1 LTDLAT
7 PRTTGRADTVEVPQ
21 LIESAPAPTEGVEL
35 SRLLALARLTPQQ
48 AVVIAAAVLA
58 EAGEP
63 VGRPALAAQLEEIA
77 AAARYPGRRAD
88 PAGDRLLAALDR
100 AVADLPA
107 VGVATVALRLEEAAG
122 SVDRDA
128 VRAELT
134 ALVRAMPA
142 GVRGPAGAPSPQ
154 VRRAPSERRGLSG
167 ETGNPGRRVAA
178 WLLSVLVLAAVVLVE
193 VVVLRGK
200 ISTDIGLL
208 LDAGR
213 GGEAAA
219 TAPAPEGRPTRA
231 PAPAAAGT
239 VTAVD
244 LRPLARCTPNAPCT
258 LRLLVRLSP
267 RADPQVVTW
276 SYLVVDRCTGTTV
289 SAPGGTVPAAPDGE
303 DVVAV
308 GTVVLPDL
316 PSVAVVAVTAS
327 PAVAASSPVTVG
339 SCGGT
344 D

>member
-1 LTDLAT
+1 MPVAEPLDA
-7 PRTTGRADTVEVPQ
+7 
-21 LIESAPAPTEGVEL
+21 APVPTEGVEL

-48 AVVIAAAVLA
+48 AVVTAAAVLA
-58 EAGEP
+58 EAGES
-63 VGRPALAAQLEEIA
+63 VPALAVQLEEIA
-77 AAARYPGRRAD
+77 AAARFPGRRAD
-88 PAGDRLLAALDR
+88 PAGDRLLAALDL

-107 VGVATVALRLEEAAG
+107 AGVGAVAHGLEEAAG
-122 SVDRDA
+122 TVDRDG
-128 VRAELT
+128 VRAELA
-134 ALVRAMPA
+134 ALVRAVPSSA
-142 GVRGPAGAPSPQ
+142 RGPVGAPGPQ
-154 VRRAPSERRGLSG
+154 VHPAPPGRRGLSG

-219 TAPAPEGRPTRA
+219 TAPAPDGRPVRA
-231 PAPAAAGT
+231 PAPAASGT

-244 LRPLARCTPNAPCT
+244 LRPLARCAANAPCT

-289 SAPGGTVPAAPDGE
+289 SAPGGTVSAAPDGG

-316 PSVAVVAVTAS
+316 PSVAVVAVTGS
-327 PAVAASSPVTVG
+327 PAVAASPPVSVG

-344 D
+344 G

>member
-1 LTDLAT
+1 
-7 PRTTGRADTVEVPQ
+7 VPVAEP
-21 LIESAPAPTEGVEL
+21 LGAGPAPTEGVEL
-35 SRLLALARLTPQQ
+35 SRLLALVRLTPQQ
-48 AVVIAAAVLA
+48 AVVTAAAVLA
-58 EAGEP
+58 EADER
-63 VGRPALAAQLEEIA
+63 VGPPALAAQLEEIA
-77 AAARYPGRRAD
+77 AAARFPGRRAD

-100 AVADLPA
+100 AVAELPA
-107 VGVATVALRLEEAAG
+107 RDVAAVAHGLEEAAG
-122 SVDRDA
+122 AVDRDA
-128 VRAELT
+128 VRAELA
-134 ALVRAMPA
+134 ALVRAVPA
-142 GVRGPAGAPSPQ
+142 GARGPAGAPSPQ
-154 VRRAPSERRGLSG
+154 VRAAPSGERGLSG
-167 ETGNPGRRVAA
+167 ETGNSGRRVAA

-200 ISTDIGLL
+200 IATDIGLL

-219 TAPAPEGRPTRA
+219 TAPAPDGRPVPA

-289 SAPGGTVPAAPDGE
+289 SVPGGTVPAAPDGG

-316 PSVAVVAVTAS
+316 PSVAVVAVTGS
-327 PAVAASSPVTVG
+327 PAVAASPPVSVG
-339 SCGGT
+339 SCVGT

>member
-1 LTDLAT
+1 MTALEARR
-7 PRTTGRADTVEVPQ
+7 PAADREPVPVPEP
-21 LIESAPAPTEGVEL
+21 LDAAPVPTEGVEL
-35 SRLLALARLTPQQ
+35 SRLLALVRLTPQQ
-48 AVVIAAAVLA
+48 AVVTAATVLA
-58 EAGEP
+58 QAGEP
-63 VGRPALAAQLEEIA
+63 AEPPALAVQLEEIA
-77 AAARYPGRRAD
+77 AAARFPGRPAD
-88 PAGDRLLAALDR
+88 PVGDRLLAALDR
-100 AVADLPA
+100 AVADLPVA
-107 VGVATVALRLEEAAG
+107 GVAAVAHGLEEAAG
-122 SVDRDA
+122 TVDRDA

-134 ALVRAMPA
+134 ALVRAVPTGA
-142 GVRGPAGAPSPQ
+142 RGPAGAPAPQ
-154 VRRAPSERRGLSG
+154 PGPSGRRGLPG
-167 ETGNPGRRVAA
+167 ETGTPGRRVAT

-219 TAPAPEGRPTRA
+219 AAAVPDGRPFRA

-244 LRPLARCTPNAPCT
+244 LRPLARCAPNAPCT

-276 SYLVVDRCTGTTV
+276 SYRVVDRCTGTTV
-289 SAPGGTVPAAPDGE
+289 SAPGGTVPVAPDGE

-316 PSVAVVAVTAS
+316 QSVAVVAVTGS
-327 PAVAASSPVTVG
+327 PAVAASPPVSVG

-344 D
+344 G